1 MTDIELTGLFRDLVG
16 SGIKNLSIY
25 RDHVNELNVFP
36 VPDGDTG
43 TNMVLTLENGFASIR
58 DFEGEFSEM
67 TRRFADNIVLG
78 ARGNSG
84 VILSQF
90 FRGFAGSL
98 SSSEG
103 IDSPAF
109 ISAVRKGVE
118 LSYRAVADPVE
129 GTMLTVMREGAEHI
143 EGLSG
148 AKDMS
153 ISELIDAFVDAAM
166 ISLDNTPNLLPVLKA
181 ARVIDSGGAGFVYI
195 FEGMLKY
202 LNNEE
207 IAAAPHAEEKAAFV
221 DYSRFDMTS
230 SFPLGYCTEM
240 LIQLTDGSRS
250 FDKDEFVDRLSAI
263 SESIVVSRQDDKVKV
278 HAHSPRPEG
287 ILSLCHEYGEFLAL
301 KIENMTVQHT
311 ETHRIVE
318 TAPNKKTAGI
328 AVIAVAN
335 DSFMKDKFFDMGA
348 DVVINA
354 VSGYNPSAKDFMEAY
369 EETGADVIFVFP
381 NCKNSLFVADQ
392 ARELYGKAKVLLI
405 ETKSV
410 AECYAALA
418 IMDYDSEEP
427 EELADE
433 LRSAIS
439 VIRTVTVSRAVKD
452 AFYGAEEI
460 KKGDHIALSSGELL
474 ATGRSFAEVTEKAI
488 EKLTEEEPCDV
499 MTFFFG
505 EHSSP
510 VEREEIL
517 AFVEERYPM
526 TDTDVLETDTELYD
540 LIISLE

>member
-1 MTDIELTGLFRDLVG
+1 MTDNELTGLFRDLVG

-43 TNMVLTLENGFASIR
+43 TNMVLTLENGFALIR
-58 DFEGEFSEM
+58 EFEGEFSEM

-90 FRGFAGSL
+90 FRGFAASL
-98 SSSEG
+98 SDSAG
-103 IDSPAF
+103 IDSAAF
-109 ISAVRKGVE
+109 IKAVRRGVE
-118 LSYRAVADPVE
+118 LSYRSVAEPVE

-143 EGLSG
+143 EGLPG
-148 AKDMS
+148 AADMN
-153 ISELIDAFVDAAM
+153 IGDLLDAFIDAAR
-166 ISLDNTPNLLPVLKA
+166 ISLENTPNLLPVLKA

-207 IAAAPHAEEKAAFV
+207 IVSAPETQEKTAFV

-240 LIQLTDGSRS
+240 LIQLTEGSKP
-250 FDKDEFVDRLSAI
+250 FDKEEFVEKLSGI

-287 ILSLCHEYGEFLAL
+287 ILSLCHEYGEFLTL

-311 ETHRIVE
+311 ETHKIVE

-335 DSFMKDKFFDMGA
+335 DSFMKGKFFDMGA

-369 EETGADVIFVFP
+369 EATGADVIFVFP
-381 NCKNSLFVADQ
+381 NCKNSLFVAEQ
-392 ARELYGKAKVLLI
+392 ANELYGRAKVLLI
-405 ETKSV
+405 ETRSV

-418 IMDYDSEEP
+418 LMDYESEEP
-427 EELADE
+427 EELAKE
-433 LRSAIS
+433 MREAVSQ
-439 VIRTVTVSRAVKD
+439 IRTVTVSRAVKD
-452 AFYGAEEI
+452 AYYGAEEI
-460 KKGDHIALSSGELL
+460 KKGDRIALSAGELL
-474 ATGRSFAEVTEKAI
+474 ATGSSFAEVTERAI
-488 EKLTEEEPCDV
+488 EKLTDEEPCDV

-510 VEREEIL
+510 AEKEEIL
-517 AFVEERYPM
+517 SFVENRYPM